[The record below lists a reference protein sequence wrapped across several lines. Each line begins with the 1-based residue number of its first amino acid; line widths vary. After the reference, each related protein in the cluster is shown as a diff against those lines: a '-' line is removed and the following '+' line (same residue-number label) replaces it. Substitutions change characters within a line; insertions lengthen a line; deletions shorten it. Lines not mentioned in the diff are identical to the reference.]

1 MKKTAYFEKNWDEG
15 WPSVEWLRPIFA
27 TVLGKHGFKEGDN
40 DNWGFNIEG
49 LYGTAGLPR
58 SQSVNVHL
66 YVTGHPDHGVTLQY
80 DKWDGRIQKQES
92 VNSKGDLRRLGEF
105 VRSRHGTPLSVGLF
119 IPFDSAWKAVK
130 EFIERNG
137 ELPTSIEW
145 IAGRDL
151 PPGTFPDP

>member
-1 MKKTAYFEKNWDEG
+1 MKKTAYFEENWDDG

-49 LYGTAGLPR
+49 LYGTSELPR
-58 SQSVNVHL
+58 RQSVNVHL

-80 DKWDGRIQKQES
+80 TKWDGRIQKQET

-105 VRSRHGTPLSVGLF
+105 VRSRHGDLLCIGLF
-119 IPFDSAWKAVK
+119 IPFESAWKAVK

-137 ELPTSIEW
+137 ELPTSVEW
-145 IAGRDL
+145 IASRDL

>member
-1 MKKTAYFEKNWDEG
+1 MQKTAYFAERWDDG
-15 WPSVEWLRPIFA
+15 WPSVEWLQPVFS
-27 TVLGKHGFKEGDN
+27 TVLGKYGFKEGDN

-49 LYGTAGLPR
+49 LYGTSGLPR
-58 SQSVNVHL
+58 RQSVNVHL

-80 DKWDGRIQKQES
+80 TKWDGRIQKQKT

-105 VRSRHGTPLSVGLF
+105 VRSRHGDLLCIGLF
-119 IPFDSAWKAVK
+119 ISFESAWKAVK

-151 PPGTFPDP
+151 PSGTFPHP